1 MFMMILAMT
10 VFVDDGDDGD
20 CQWWWCQK
28 YGGHDDDDG
37 GHDDDDGGH
46 DDDDGDGDVDGDD
59 DDDDNLDPLVKL
71 FIGPDSDN
79 HWRAKICIIYVLR
92 SPLSSWGKCCIFR
105 YVSCKNLGE

>member
-1 MFMMILAMT
+1 MFMVILAMT

-46 DDDDGDGDVDGDD
+46 DDDGDHDDDDD